1 MAVGVN
7 TRIVWYILNCPVHNK
22 VVYGKPSDS
31 HLLFCTCFATSILKP
46 QIKSIHP

>member
-7 TRIVWYILNCPVHNK
+7 TRIVWYILNFPVHNK

-31 HLLFCTCFATSILKP
+31 HLLFCQSMHMYCYKCT
-46 QIKSIHP
+46 